1 MNDKEFG
8 SLKLLK
14 LNYRRRN
21 QTIQTFYKIG
31 SRRNPP
37 SPLFDLQN
45 FQDSEKIT
53 PESCRMHWNLNNEKD
68 LFSVKLLK
76 LKYRRGIF
84 YRIDSPQKLGPLS
97 LICRNFKSLRK
108 LLVNHTE
115 CIDILWITKNLR
127 TWVINLGKPKYRW
140 GDQIIQT
147 FCRIGSAQKLGP
159 MPLIWRNFK
168 SLRKVPLNQAES
180 LVI

>member
-37 SPLFDLQN
+37 SPFFDLQN

-53 PESCRMHWNLNNEKD
+53 PESCRMH
-68 LFSVKLLK
+68 
-76 LKYRRGIF
+76 
-84 YRIDSPQKLGPLS
+84 
-97 LICRNFKSLRK
+97 
-108 LLVNHTE
+108 
-115 CIDILWITKNLR
+115 
-127 TWVINLGKPKYRW
+127 
-140 GDQIIQT
+140 
-147 FCRIGSAQKLGP
+147 
-159 MPLIWRNFK
+159 
-168 SLRKVPLNQAES
+168 
-180 LVI
+180 